1 MRHQALPGTRFFF
14 STAPLPCPYIPG
26 RTERRVVTELVGR
39 DADTL
44 HDQLSMAGFRRSHGI
59 CYVPAC
65 PGCNACVAVRVVVD
79 DFRPG
84 KSMRRVMRR
93 NADLSVEAMSPVAT
107 HEQFGLFTDYQR
119 ARHGGGDMSKMD
131 FLDYQA
137 LIEDTP
143 VETSVLEFRRPSG
156 TLAASCLVDTLS
168 DGLSAVYSF
177 FDTREEQRSLGTY
190 IILWLIDEAY
200 GRGLPYV
207 YLGFWIDGCS
217 NMAYKSR
224 FQPLERV
231 TPDGWVPMSF
241 DSDAD

>member
-1 MRHQALPGTRFFF
+1 MRHQALPDTRFFF

-26 RTERRVVTELVGR
+26 RIERRVVTELVGR
-39 DADTL
+39 DANAL

-65 PGCNACVAVRVVVD
+65 PSCDACVAVRVVVD
-79 DFRPG
+79 EFKPG
-84 KSMRRVMRR
+84 KSFKRIMRR
-93 NADLSVEAMSPVAT
+93 NADLTAEIVEPIAT
-107 HEQFGLFTDYQR
+107 HEQYSLFSDYQR
-119 ARHGGGDMSKMD
+119 ARHQGGDMSKMD

-143 VETSVLEFRRPSG
+143 VNTLVVEFRKPSG
-156 TLAASCLVDTLS
+156 ALAGACLVDRLS

-177 FDTREEQRSLGTY
+177 FDESDYERSLGTY
-190 IILWLIDEAY
+190 MILWLIGEA
-200 GRGLPYV
+200 RSQELPFM

-224 FQPLERV
+224 FQPLERI
-231 TPDGWVPMSF
+231 TPDGWERM
-241 DSDAD
+241 DR

>member
-1 MRHQALPGTRFFF
+1 MRHQALPDTRFFF
-14 STAPLPCPYIPG
+14 STAPLPCPYIEG
-26 RTERRVVTELVGR
+26 RIERRVVTELVGR
-39 DADTL
+39 DANAL

-65 PGCNACVAVRVVVD
+65 PNCDACVAVRVVVD
-79 DFRPG
+79 EFKPG
-84 KSMRRVMRR
+84 KSFKRILRR
-93 NADLSVEAMSPVAT
+93 NTDLSVEIVEPVAT
-107 HEQFGLFTDYQR
+107 HEQYALFSDYQR
-119 ARHGGGDMSKMD
+119 SRHQGGDMSKMD

-143 VETSVLEFRRPSG
+143 VNTFVVEFRKPSG
-156 TLAASCLVDTLS
+156 TLAGACLVDRLS

-177 FDTREEQRSLGTY
+177 FDEAETDRSLGTY

-200 GRGLPYV
+200 GQELPYM

-224 FQPLERV
+224 FKPLERI
-231 TPDGWVPMSF
+231 TPDGWERMGK
-241 DSDAD
+241 

>member
-39 DADTL
+39 DANLL

-65 PGCNACVAVRVVVD
+65 PGCDACVAVRVVVD
-79 DFRPG
+79 EFKPG
-84 KSMRRVMRR
+84 RSLKRVMRR
-93 NADLSVEAMSPVAT
+93 NVDLSAEAVAPVAT
-107 HEQFGLFTDYQR
+107 HEQYALFSDYQR

-143 VETSVLEFRRPSG
+143 VDTAVVEFRRPNG
-156 TLAASCLVDTLS
+156 TLAAACLVDILS

-177 FDTREEQRSLGTY
+177 FDTRDEQRSLGTH

-207 YLGFWIDGCS
+207 YLGFLIDGCS
-217 NMAYKSR
+217 NMEYKSR
-224 FQPLERV
+224 FRPLEKV
-231 TPDGWVPMSF
+231 TPDGWVPVP
-241 DSDAD
+241 